1 MIEGNTL
8 RKSDD
13 VDGASSVAAGALVGC
28 AFGSMRE
35 LFSVESFIPNNL
47 CLETVR
53 LMQPVSRLQA
63 SSSDS
68 KDQAGQ
74 SHALL

>member
-1 MIEGNTL
+1 
-8 RKSDD
+8 
-13 VDGASSVAAGALVGC
+13 
-28 AFGSMRE
+28 
-35 LFSVESFIPNNL
+35 
-47 CLETVR
+47 
-53 LMQPVSRLQA
+53 MQPVSRLQA